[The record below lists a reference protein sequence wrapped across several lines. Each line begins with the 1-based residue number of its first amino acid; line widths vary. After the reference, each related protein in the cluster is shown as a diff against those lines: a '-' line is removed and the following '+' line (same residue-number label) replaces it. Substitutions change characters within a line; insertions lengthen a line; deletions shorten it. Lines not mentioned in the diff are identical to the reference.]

1 MKACKKAFMFHR
13 FKNRRAAGAALAQAL
28 AQYKG
33 RKDILV
39 LALPRG
45 GVPVGYE
52 VAKALSLPLD
62 VWLVRKLGVPGHEE
76 LAMGAIAVGDLGHI
90 NRDLARGMHISDH
103 AINQVI
109 AKERNELARRN
120 KLYRQGRPAP
130 DFKDK
135 IIILVDDGLATGAS
149 MKAAVES
156 LRHEHAGNI
165 VVAVPVGAVDT
176 VFMLKQIADDI
187 ICLQTPEPFYG
198 VGMWYEDF
206 GQTCDEEVQELL
218 ANQPW
223 VKALEETS

>member
-1 MKACKKAFMFHR
+1 MKVCKKALMFPR

-28 AQYKG
+28 VQYKG

-62 VWLVRKLGVPGHEE
+62 VWIVRKLGVPGHEE
-76 LAMGAIAVGDLGHI
+76 LAVGAIAMGDLHHI
-90 NRDLARGMHISDH
+90 NRDIARGMHVSDY

-120 KLYRQGRPAP
+120 KLYRQGRPPP

-135 IIILVDDGLATGAS
+135 TILLVDDGLATGAS
-149 MKAAVES
+149 MKVAVQS
-156 LRHEHAGNI
+156 LRHEHAGKI
-165 VVAVPVGAVDT
+165 IVAVPVGAVDT
-176 VFMLKQIADDI
+176 VFMLEQIADDI

-198 VGMWYEDF
+198 VGTWYQDF
-206 GQTCDEEVQELL
+206 GQTSDDEVQELL

-223 VKALEETS
+223 IETLEEAS